1 MRMGFPLFLAGNTF
15 SHGDTE
21 ARRRAS
27 DTVKH
32 PEVPVLNFSVT
43 SVTSV
48 AKLFVFRSPM
58 NYRSLFL
65 ATIQTTALFMAG
77 LAIPLLG
84 QLAAIFAPV
93 PLVILALREGRQA
106 GGIAL
111 LAAALLTGLLFGW
124 QSGGIFFFSFGLM
137 AIGIFEG
144 LQRRWKPESAS
155 LVAGLLPV
163 VAVTVVTVYYFVR
176 IGKNPVTVIETYL
189 KGSMSEAAKLY
200 AQLGLAEMAS
210 VINSVSDA
218 FVHNLVRLI
227 PGITIATSVLQ
238 AACCYG
244 LSRAVIMRRPGPA
257 TPVLNRTTLAQWH
270 APDVWVWGLI
280 VGLTLIMVPDETARF
295 AGWNLAIIY
304 SVVYLIQGVAV
315 VDHYLRK
322 ARIQPFMR
330 GMIHSLIVAL
340 PSIVFV
346 IALGVVDI
354 WADFRKLRGPAQ
366 PNAGDS

>member
-1 MRMGFPLFLAGNTF
+1 
-15 SHGDTE
+15 
-21 ARRRAS
+21 
-27 DTVKH
+27 
-32 PEVPVLNFSVT
+32 
-43 SVTSV
+43 
-48 AKLFVFRSPM
+48 M

-65 ATIQTTALFMAG
+65 ATIQSTALFTAG
-77 LAIPLLG
+77 LAVPLLG
-84 QLAAIFAPV
+84 QMAAIFAPV
-93 PLVILALREGRQA
+93 PLVILALREGRQT

-124 QSGGIFFFSFGLM
+124 QSGGIFFLIFGLM

-144 LQRRWKPESAS
+144 LQRQWKPESAS

-163 VAVTVVTVYYFVR
+163 V
-176 IGKNPVTVIETYL
+176 
-189 KGSMSEAAKLY
+189 AAKLY

-244 LSRAVIMRRPGPA
+244 LSRAVVMRRPGPA

-295 AGWNLAIIY
+295 AGWNLSIVY
-304 SVVYLIQGVAV
+304 SVVYLLQGVAV